1 MDIFGLIIALSG
13 SIILA
18 VGAASKTPLGDAQ
31 LSISKYGYNL
41 DLAKSFGR
49 QRISSLVGIVVY
61 ALGNLIVL
69 VSIILPPDHRIIFLY
84 LGVLVGAICLTMH
97 FIFFIPAASR
107 KSMLTTM
114 KLFYFKEDK
123 QRASWDSNNSA
134 EGWRGRQLKQL
145 GLDENLTKEE
155 FETIIKA
162 V

>member
-13 SIILA
+13 SIILTVGA
-18 VGAASKTPLGDAQ
+18 VGKTPLRDAQ
-31 LSISKYGYNL
+31 LSISKIGFNL

-61 ALGNLIVL
+61 VLGNLIVL
-69 VSIILPPDHRIIFLY
+69 VSIVFPPDHRIIFLY
-84 LGVLVGAICLTMH
+84 LGILVGAICLTMH
-97 FIFFIPAASR
+97 FIIFIPAASR

-114 KLFYFKEDK
+114 KLFYFEEDN
-123 QRASWDSNNSA
+123 RRSSWDSDNSA
-134 EGWRGRQLKQL
+134 EGWRSRQLKQL
-145 GLDENLTKEE
+145 GLDENLTKEK